1 VIFVHG
7 LGGHHQGTWTANKD
21 AFWPAWLDEELPAAT
36 VFSAEYDA
44 SPSAWLGGAMPLVD
58 RAGNLLE
65 RFNVDGI
72 GSRPVIFV
80 THSLGGL
87 VVKQLLR
94 HSDTYGA
101 EQWKRVSEQTRG
113 VVFLATHIPAR
124 MRPNTLK
131 H

>member
-1 VIFVHG
+1 
-7 LGGHHQGTWTANKD
+7 
-21 AFWPAWLDEELPAAT
+21 
-36 VFSAEYDA
+36 
-44 SPSAWLGGAMPLVD
+44 MVD